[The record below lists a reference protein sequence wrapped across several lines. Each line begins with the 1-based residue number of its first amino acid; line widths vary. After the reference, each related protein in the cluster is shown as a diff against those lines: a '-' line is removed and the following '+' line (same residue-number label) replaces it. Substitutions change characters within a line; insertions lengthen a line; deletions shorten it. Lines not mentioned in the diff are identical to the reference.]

1 MRIFTRVKWLTTKL
15 LDKYLKNLPAGPN
28 FYLHHCNN
36 KFLHHT
42 AGQEE
47 TSLSQEVLSG
57 FLLGIRT
64 NLKINLLVF
73 LQTKNRSGVI
83 SWPVMPCHFGHNLT
97 GLWGAPALRWCRS
110 PLDWLSWAKG
120 DVLQGR
126 SCSRKGTVLPGLPST
141 PITPTHTPGV
151 WRGEKQILGPHFA
164 QIYIFYFLSQ
174 EDISSKWP
182 LKNKG
187 NISIAQGYK

>member
-126 SCSRKGTVLPGLPST
+126 SCSRKGTVLPGSPALPS
-141 PITPTHTPGV
+141 PLHTPLGSEEV
-151 WRGEKQILGPHFA
+151 RNRSWDHILHRFTSS
-164 QIYIFYFLSQ
+164 ISFHRKIFLPNGLS
-174 EDISSKWP
+174 KT
-182 LKNKG
+182 K
-187 NISIAQGYK
+187 AT